1 MKTAVREQCVVFGR
15 PQRRE
20 PARGQV
26 GGNPDAEIGPVHM
39 RVPPGA
45 EGVAFGVSLGQP
57 G

>member
-1 MKTAVREQCVVFGR
+1 MTGQDYWRSSMCPETAVRD
-15 PQRRE
+15 
-20 PARGQV
+20 
-26 GGNPDAEIGPVHM
+26 PDAEIGPVHM